1 VGREKVAREYLE
13 NEIRYDAEQRDHFH
27 YLRTVALPILEA
39 LQSLEP
45 LLHGSIAR
53 GDTSKN
59 SDIDVIIPYQI
70 TEFQIVVP
78 LSTLRYEPMERW
90 IIQATP
96 LAAVKG
102 ILIFSAT
109 PPFSVTFPLIP
120 FYPREHEFYYFGGA
134 VGFSDLK
141 RDLLIRVPGVNKKL
155 LFIEPTE
162 TGHNEYRITPEN
174 AMLIAKQL
182 NIGVDTILERIRV
195 LERRD
200 KVGRTGIFKK
210 RLLTPDESFGGVL
223 KEISETN
230 PASRRRITRKKV
242 S

>member
-13 NEIRYDAEQRDHFH
+13 NEIRYDPEHWDHFNE
-27 YLRTVALPILEA
+27 LRTIALPILEA
-39 LQSLEP
+39 LQAFRP
-45 LLHGSIAR
+45 MLHGSIAR

-59 SDIDVIIPYQI
+59 SDIDVIIPSQI

-78 LSTLRYEPMERW
+78 LAALRYEPLERW

-102 ILIFSAT
+102 LLVFSAT

-134 VGFSDLK
+134 VGFDDLK
-141 RDLLIRVPGVNKKL
+141 RDLLIRVPGVSKKL
-155 LFIEPTE
+155 LFIEPTA

-174 AMLIAKQL
+174 ATPIAKQL
-182 NIGVDTILERIRV
+182 TIGVDTILERIRV

-210 RLLTPDESFGGVL
+210 RLLMPDESFGGVL
-223 KEISETN
+223 KEISETE

-242 S
+242 R